1 MATLT
6 IGHAYYGHAY
16 YGHAYYGHAY
26 YGHAYYGH
34 AYYGHLRGLSSWLQ
48 LINKMVV
55 VALIYGTAF
64 PALYGL
70 GFLFCLVAH
79 WIDRYN
85 LLRRFAPPPP
95 TSDRLIAQWLRVVV
109 PCSIL
114 LHMTFAV
121 FLFRGKA
128 AARGGGATA
137 PPTLLAYANGALFG
151 PLVVYFI
158 YREWNLSK
166 VCAWCMHM
174 CIVHAHA
181 HAHAGYMHGVGIC
194 MVYAW
199 YMLGICMVYV
209 LPCAITL
216 VTLRCELIRR
226 PRLALWPLGAP

>member
-1 MATLT
+1 
-6 IGHAYYGHAY
+6 
-16 YGHAYYGHAY
+16 
-26 YGHAYYGH
+26 
-34 AYYGHLRGLSSWLQ
+34 
-48 LINKMVV
+48 MVV

-128 AARGGGATA
+128 TERGGGATA

-166 VCAWCMHM
+166 VCAW
-174 CIVHAHA
+174 
-181 HAHAGYMHGVGIC
+181 YLHGVYMVHGHGHGHGIIYTGC
-194 MVYAW
+194 
-199 YMLGICMVYV
+199 
-209 LPCAITL
+209 
-216 VTLRCELIRR
+216 
-226 PRLALWPLGAP
+226 PRDVHGKCI

>member
-1 MATLT
+1 
-6 IGHAYYGHAY
+6 
-16 YGHAYYGHAY
+16 
-26 YGHAYYGH
+26 
-34 AYYGHLRGLSSWLQ
+34 
-48 LINKMVV
+48 MVV

-128 AARGGGATA
+128 AERGGGATA

-166 VCAWCMHM
+166 VCAWYMHMHSHGACTVHARCMH
-174 CIVHAHA
+174 
-181 HAHAGYMHGVGIC
+181 GIC

-199 YMLGICMVYV
+199 RMQGGHDGGLHYLTWAPTCCAAEAVVMGPTWLG
-209 LPCAITL
+209 
-216 VTLRCELIRR
+216 
-226 PRLALWPLGAP
+226 LGWG